1 METSFKIRYKSVL
14 AICKLMSSAY
24 LEALYETLSY
34 TQDEY
39 RRKLTMDYPRGVGT
53 KEFFDSLLYDSQCI
67 SDISDLIIEEQKE
80 IALKGLKK
88 LAI

>member
-1 METSFKIRYKSVL
+1 
-14 AICKLMSSAY
+14 
-24 LEALYETLSY
+24 
-34 TQDEY
+34 
-39 RRKLTMDYPRGVGT
+39 MDYPRGFGT